1 MYCLTANRIKQDIFT
16 VTVSQSKHVAHHGHD
31 CRRTNVRRTSTVPEG
46 NQNIAWGPRDAC
58 QTHLQT
64 DNAQSL
70 HHR

>member
-46 NQNIAWGPRDAC
+46 NQNIA
-58 QTHLQT
+58 
-64 DNAQSL
+64 
-70 HHR
+70 